1 MDSII
6 DRISEFIGILEFTE
20 ILQFTS
26 SHRDSG
32 IHRDSIIN
40 RGSVSSIKQS
50 WVGGW
55 VMCVWVPV

>member
-40 RGSVSSIKQS
+40 RGSVSSIEQS

-55 VMCVWVPV
+55 VMCVWEPV